1 MKKQKYPFLH
11 FMASCLKMG
20 YNTQNQCQPSFS
32 AKDHCVHKFR
42 RISEVKLELSHGN
55 YSIYR
60 AKMDISVSSFWH
72 NILTS
77 KPSYLHFYSLSNWF
91 YPTADQTQN
100 LPFLSWAHWLLH
112 HQSWIL
118 FQLNSP
124 TWYP

>member
-60 AKMDISVSSFWH
+60 PISEVK
-72 NILTS
+72 LE
-77 KPSYLHFYSLSNWF
+77 LSNGN
-91 YPTADQTQN
+91 YSIYRPISEVK
-100 LPFLSWAHWLLH
+100 LELSHGNY
-112 HQSWIL
+112 SIYRPI
-118 FQLNSP
+118 SEVK
-124 TWYP
+124 